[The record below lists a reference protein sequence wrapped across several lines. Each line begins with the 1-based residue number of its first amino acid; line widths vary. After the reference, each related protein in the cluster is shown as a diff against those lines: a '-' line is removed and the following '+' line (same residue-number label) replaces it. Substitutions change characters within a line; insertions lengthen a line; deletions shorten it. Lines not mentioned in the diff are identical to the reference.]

1 MGNDSTCKMMGIGL
15 VQIKMFDGV
24 IRKLNDVRYVPDL
37 KKNFISLGILDAS
50 GYRIILEGGNLK
62 VARGALVA
70 IKGTRRGSIYYLNRT
85 TIIRHAVV
93 ASSKEQ
99 DISKLWHMRLGHAGK
114 KALQTLVNQGVLKG
128 ATTGKIDLCKHCIFG
143 KQRM

>member
-1 MGNDSTCKMMGIGL
+1 MYCNREMFLDFKELNGGVVYMGNDSTRKMTGIGS

-37 KKNFISLGILDAS
+37 KKNLISLDVLDAS

-70 IKGTRRGSIYYLNRT
+70 IKGISRGISFFLYFRNRS
-85 TIIRHAVV
+85 V
-93 ASSKEQ
+93 
-99 DISKLWHMRLGHAGK
+99 
-114 KALQTLVNQGVLKG
+114 
-128 ATTGKIDLCKHCIFG
+128 
-143 KQRM
+143 